1 MEEIDQ
7 VPTQLLAELRAVLEF
22 LEAKAVIQHIKQ
34 KLVGFRERYIST
46 FGTPLPSDTHWPHGR
61 P

>member
-7 VPTQLLAELRAVLEF
+7 VPTQLLVELRAVLGF

-34 KLVGFRERYIST
+34 KLVGFRERPTLEYY
-46 FGTPLPSDTHWPHGR
+46 L
-61 P
+61 